1 MEEKKIPKEI
11 RMDTCCM
18 SKHIQHRRPV
28 PSPHKPPTHPPNVQ
42 QWKAF
47 TYKEEFLRE
56 TFQEGWDFARRT
68 FCEKGILRERNFERR
83 TFFEKGIFRER
94 DFSRKGFWEKNP
106 IDWFSKSLNKNW
118 SIREWSDWPNSPS
131 QKTIYF
137 SSSDL
142 ISCAYVRAR
151 AQISRICK
159 FGRVLRYVHCT
170 DWYKIYLL
178 KKIRCILS
186 KFYNK

>member
-1 MEEKKIPKEI
+1 MEEKKSPKKLEWSPVACQNTSKTAAPSRPPPPSHQTYNNEKPSRTRRNFCERLFKKDEI
-11 RMDTCCM
+11 
-18 SKHIQHRRPV
+18 
-28 PSPHKPPTHPPNVQ
+28 
-42 QWKAF
+42 
-47 TYKEEFLRE
+47 LRE
-56 TFQEGWDFARRT
+56 GHFARKG
-68 FCEKGILRERNFERR
+68 FCEKNILRERNFER
-83 TFFEKGIFRER
+83 KI
-94 DFSRKGFWEKNP
+94 FWEKNP

-151 AQISRICK
+151 AQISWICK

>member
-1 MEEKKIPKEI
+1 
-11 RMDTCCM
+11 M
-18 SKHIQHRRPV
+18 SKHIQNRCPV
-28 PSPHKPPTHPPNVQ
+28 PSPHHPPTHPPNVQ

-47 TYKEEFLRE
+47 TFEEEFLRE

-94 DFSRKGFWEKNP
+94 DFERRIPLIDSPNP
-106 IDWFSKSLNKNW
+106 WIKIDQFASEA
-118 SIREWSDWPNSPS
+118 IDQIAPREWRF
-131 QKTIYF
+131 TF

-142 ISCAYVRAR
+142 MSCTHVQAR
-151 AQISRICK
+151 TQISRICK
-159 FGRVLRYVHCT
+159 FGLVLRYVHCT
-170 DWYKIYLL
+170 DRYKIYLL
-178 KKIRCILS
+178 KKIKCIIS

>member
-1 MEEKKIPKEI
+1 MV
-11 RMDTCCM
+11 TCGM
-18 SKHIQHRRPV
+18 SKHIKNRRPV
-28 PSPHKPPTHPPNVQ
+28 PSPHHPPTHPPNVQ

-47 TYKEEFLRE
+47 TYEEEFLRE

-94 DFSRKGFWEKNP
+94 DFERRIRLIDSPNPWIKIDRFASQAIDRIAPRKRLFT
-106 IDWFSKSLNKNW
+106 
-118 SIREWSDWPNSPS
+118 SPRAIEYHG
-131 QKTIYF
+131 T
-137 SSSDL
+137 
-142 ISCAYVRAR
+142 YVRVR

-170 DWYKIYLL
+170 DRYKIYLL
-178 KKIRCILS
+178 KKL
-186 KFYNK
+186 NAL